1 MSDFQLP
8 KGALLPLLTATLS
21 DDNGAI
27 NLTGATVKFQMRLPG
42 SSTLKVDAAAA
53 VTNAAAGQVTYT
65 WVTADTDT
73 IGLYVGWFLVT
84 FTAKNLYAPEPPL
97 VIQITRGASGAG

>member
-21 DDNGAI
+21 DENGAI

-42 SSTLKVDAAAA
+42 SSTLKVDANATVVSAAL
-53 VTNAAAGQVTYT
+53 GQVSYT
-65 WVTADTDT
+65 WVAADTDT
-73 IGLYVGWFLVT
+73 IGIYVGWFLIT
-84 FTAKNLYAPEPPL
+84 FAAKNLYAPEPPM
-97 VIQITRGASGAG
+97 VIAVTRGASGAG